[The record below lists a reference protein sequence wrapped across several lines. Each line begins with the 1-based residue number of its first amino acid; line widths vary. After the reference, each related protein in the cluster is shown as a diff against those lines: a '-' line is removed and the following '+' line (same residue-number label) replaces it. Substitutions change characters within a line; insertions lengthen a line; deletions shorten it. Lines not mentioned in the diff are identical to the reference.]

1 MLLLPL
7 LFLLLLWGLL
17 LLLLLLLSALH
28 HWVLNH
34 WQRSL
39 CSLRRFDFIVI
50 DPNDRLVIVI
60 ADRRASGLTW
70 CFLHLFLLF
79 PLFSLFLHFFCC
91 YSFCPFWLSK
101 STSACKTFAILILF
115 WVRFQFASATN
126 FRFIATFRGFH
137 KFSSQRFVSESFRHH
152 TQTHLSCG
160 LRVLYRVFSL
170 RSVLSRL

>member
-1 MLLLPL
+1 MLLL
-7 LFLLLLWGLL
+7 LLLLWGLL
-17 LLLLLLLSALH
+17 LLLLFALH

-70 CFLHLFLLF
+70 FFSNIPLLYLLYPSFLLF
-79 PLFSLFLHFFCC
+79 SLLSHFFCC

-101 STSACKTFAILILF
+101 STSA
-115 WVRFQFASATN
+115 
-126 FRFIATFRGFH
+126 
-137 KFSSQRFVSESFRHH
+137 
-152 TQTHLSCG
+152 
-160 LRVLYRVFSL
+160 
-170 RSVLSRL
+170 